1 MRLTKK
7 LKSKKKLKG
16 YPQRVK
22 RHLKTK
28 TNESYLTLKKL
39 REMTKILKATPVSVP
54 SHKYIVH
61 PAMIDSL
68 NDWHFKSPW
77 NFIKVEDYTP
87 TLPFIQ
93 EFENPRSLFFN
104 H

>member
-1 MRLTKK
+1 
-7 LKSKKKLKG
+7 
-16 YPQRVK
+16 
-22 RHLKTK
+22 
-28 TNESYLTLKKL
+28 
-39 REMTKILKATPVSVP
+39 
-54 SHKYIVH
+54 
-61 PAMIDSL
+61 MIDSL

-104 H
+104 HYSDYEQALEVWIETTGVKDVESQSLASLTSSQTT